1 MQDQHSRIGT
11 APRGRADAAGW
22 RPLQA
27 LALAVAALGLAGC
40 QPGAGTSSSPRK
52 TVIQNTGSDTMVNL
66 AAAWAEEYSKVE
78 STVSVEVSGGGTG
91 LGIAGLING
100 SCDLANC
107 SRRFEPKENEELR
120 AKTGAEAKEY
130 MVGYDAL
137 SIYVH
142 PANPLD
148 EISIEDLAEIYR
160 ADGRTRRWSDLGVSI
175 PGAKGDEIIR
185 VSRQNNSGTYQYF
198 KEAVVGKDHEFRL
211 GSLDMNGSKD
221 VIGLIAKT
229 PNAIGYSGMGYATP
243 EVKVLKVARQKGDP
257 AVAPSIQA
265 VLNKSYPISR
275 PLFLYTAGDPRPL
288 VKQYIDW
295 VMSDA
300 GQKILEHT
308 GYVPLRLQ

>member
-1 MQDQHSRIGT
+1 MQNQHSRIKTVPG
-11 APRGRADAAGW
+11 GRAEAAGS
-22 RPLQA
+22 RAIQT
-27 LALAVAALGLAGC
+27 LALTVLALGLAGC
-40 QPGAGTSSSPRK
+40 QPDTGTSSSTRK

-78 STVSVEVSGGGTG
+78 SAVSVEVSGGGTG

-198 KEAVVGKDHEFRL
+198 KEAVVGKDREFKL

-243 EVKVLKVARQKGDP
+243 EVKVLKVARKKGDT

-265 VLNKSYPISR
+265 VLDKSYPISR

-308 GYVPLRLQ
+308 GYVSLKMQ